1 MSGLITPKDL
11 KKLSDEIEA
20 KKAAETIARMRKVE
34 DEQRHL
40 REAFMER
47 DVLPEAGERVSAAV
61 RRAAEQGLSEIQIFT
76 FPSTWTNDHG
86 RRINNNEPD
95 WPDSLEGF
103 AKRAYAYFEKE
114 MRPLGYKI
122 RAQVLNYPDGVPGE
136 IGIFLSW

>member
-1 MSGLITPKDL
+1 MSGVITPKDL

-20 KKAAETIARMRKVE
+20 KKAAETIARMRKAE

-40 REAFMER
+40 REAFMEQ
-47 DVLPEAGERVSAAV
+47 DVHPDVAARVSGLV
-61 RRAAEQGLSEIQIFT
+61 RRAAEQGLHEIQLFT
-76 FPSTWTNDHG
+76 FPATWTNDHG

-103 AKRAYAYFEKE
+103 AKRAHAYFEKE
-114 MRPLGYKI
+114 LRPLGYKA
-122 RAQVLNYPDGVPGE
+122 RAQVLNYPDGVPGD